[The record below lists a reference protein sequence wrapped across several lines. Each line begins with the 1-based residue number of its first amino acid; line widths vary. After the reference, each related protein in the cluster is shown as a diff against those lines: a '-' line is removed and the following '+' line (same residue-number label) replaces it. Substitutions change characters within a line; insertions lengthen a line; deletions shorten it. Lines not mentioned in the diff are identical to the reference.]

1 MTSLKPENGGIYSC
15 NVSSTLAGE
24 FNFPLTAMDFF
35 GNEVTSKGNILITVL
50 KEEELTTRYGGAD
63 GVFSTEEIKN
73 LVNDNNI
80 SRGIKYAVLAIYFA
94 DGWDRI

>member
-1 MTSLKPENGGIYSC
+1 
-15 NVSSTLAGE
+15 
-24 FNFPLTAMDFF
+24 MDFF
-35 GNEVTSKGNILITVL
+35 GNEVTSKGNILIAAL
-50 KEEELTTRYGGAD
+50 KEEELTTRYRGAD

-94 DGWDRI
+94 DGWDQI

>member
-1 MTSLKPENGGIYSC
+1 LKPENGGIYSC

-50 KEEELTTRYGGAD
+50 KEEDSQQG
-63 GVFSTEEIKN
+63 TEMSMGSFLPRK
-73 LVNDNNI
+73 L
-80 SRGIKYAVLAIYFA
+80 KTL
-94 DGWDRI
+94 